1 LTAGRGTLFMCAASD
16 IIVPAL
22 GMTSS
27 DNQFRSDGV
36 NQSNAI
42 DVLCV
47 IILIAYLLHFALPAL
62 GGAFSEDEMMS
73 VYIHWFTGTL
83 KSLWE
88 NVCFWK
94 GIGRPGGA
102 LYYLPLYHF
111 FRLNPQPYRIAQ
123 ISVLAASIPMVYH
136 LARLLCI
143 FALGGIPWSSC
154 FLLSRSTGHFSL

>member
-1 LTAGRGTLFMCAASD
+1 
-16 IIVPAL
+16 
-22 GMTSS
+22 MTSS
-27 DNQFRSDGV
+27 DNQSRSDGV

-47 IILIAYLLHFALPAL
+47 IILIAYFLHFALPAL

-94 GIGRPGGA
+94 CIVRSCGDI
-102 LYYLPLYHF
+102 YYLVLYNF
-111 FRLNPQPYRIAQ
+111 FMLIHTTDRYAPI
-123 ISVLAASIPMVYH
+123 I
-136 LARLLCI
+136 
-143 FALGGIPWSSC
+143 
-154 FLLSRSTGHFSL
+154 

>member
-1 LTAGRGTLFMCAASD
+1 
-16 IIVPAL
+16 
-22 GMTSS
+22 MTSS
-27 DNQFRSDGV
+27 DNQSRSDGV

-47 IILIAYLLHFALPAL
+47 IILIAYFLHFALPAL

-102 LYYLPLYHF
+102 LYYLPLYH
-111 FRLNPQPYRIAQ
+111 
-123 ISVLAASIPMVYH
+123 
-136 LARLLCI
+136 LARLL
-143 FALGGIPWSSC
+143 AS
-154 FLLSRSTGHFSL
+154 SRSVAFLGVLAFCYHAQLANLVFSGSGIYDALCGFFYFAALTYYIHIREKGLLLR